1 MRFFFTI
8 QSAEIR
14 VFSEG
19 LVSLQRMLL
28 FISTLQRRDFGEKCS
43 EKVRV
48 NNLEKLDTK
57 NLTIF
62 AGYRSKSLVF
72 SNKHW

>member
-14 VFSEG
+14 VVSEG

-28 FISTLQRRDFGEKCS
+28 FVNTLQRCDFGEKCS

-62 AGYRSKSLVF
+62 AGYRSKLLISR
-72 SNKHW
+72 NKHW